1 MTEEEMLAIEDL
13 VEFVDIN
20 SFDVEIDKTLFIV
33 KEMIKR
39 WNSA

>member
-1 MTEEEMLAIEDL
+1 MLAIEDL

>member
-1 MTEEEMLAIEDL
+1 MTEEEMLAIEDI